1 MNKKILVSFVLLI
14 MSIIALVSAVIFNKN
29 DKFIRPEFDKNTL
42 DGVPNVSNNS
52 YSEIN
57 YSESYNVKLC
67 GEPELKDN
75 KLYLYLTSLDGNNIM
90 IKARIYKDDKIVGE
104 SGLINPNSYL
114 EYINV
119 ENLKSGDK
127 IKIKIMG
134 YDKDYHSAGAI
145 NMNVTI
151 K

>member
-1 MNKKILVSFVLLI
+1 MNKKLLISFSFVVI
-14 MSIIALVSAVIFNKN
+14 SIIVLVLTLTFNQN
-29 DKFIRPEFDKNTL
+29 DKFVKPEFDKNVL
-42 DGVPNVSNNS
+42 GGVPNVSNSS

-57 YSESYNVKLC
+57 YSEGYSVKLC

-75 KLYLYLTSLDGNNIM
+75 KLYLYLTSLESNNIM

-104 SGLINPNSYL
+104 SGLMNPNSYL

-119 ENLKSGDK
+119 ENLKNGDK